1 MVFLGKD
8 HGTLVSRV
16 SVRVNN
22 ILTQTRLL
30 RPPGS
35 WCTKTSA
42 AGFLPETAAP
52 KQEIQVEDTQGPRS
66 GQAQS
71 HSRRADWII
80 RDVDHPA
87 LGCEEKSVLYALAS
101 RMPTLDAE
109 VWPSLPTIA
118 SNAGVSESVAGGVMR
133 WLRAV
138 GILVEVNVDRPS
150 KTYRVNFDRLCA
162 MPHDVERRCKGKS
175 KVKKASA
182 ADAAFGDDTAQ
193 DGSGAQHHS
202 TVVPEQRQG
211 WCPAPAKSK
220 SEAVKF
226 KEEKSAPPATQAEG
240 SSPHEAS
247 PPEPPASYVAPR
259 PEATRQA
266 PTAPLDALPS
276 PEPHKPLG
284 TVDDACEAWYLE
296 RGDLIAETAAG
307 RLQALVTKGTVQPA
321 IAAALY
327 REIDGRR
334 LELGQAA
341 AHLDVNNLGERE
353 TAACAREWTDK
364 IAPKHRTTRC
374 DAAVSQI
381 VEFLNG
387 KIGHVDKWRRA
398 HYARPVKRQARQP
411 QAAGWY

>member
-1 MVFLGKD
+1 M
-8 HGTLVSRV
+8 
-16 SVRVNN
+16 
-22 ILTQTRLL
+22 
-30 RPPGS
+30 
-35 WCTKTSA
+35 
-42 AGFLPETAAP
+42 
-52 KQEIQVEDTQGPRS
+52 EDTQGPRS

-109 VWPSLPTIA
+109 VWPSLSTIA

-220 SEAVKF
+220 SEAVKPE
-226 KEEKSAPPATQAEG
+226 EEKSAPPATQAEP
-240 SSPHEAS
+240 SSAHEAA
-247 PPEPPASYVAPR
+247 PPEVPVPLVHK
-259 PEATRQA
+259 PEAVGADAEPQE
-266 PTAPLDALPS
+266 PTPYKPS
-276 PEPHKPLG
+276 PQETQEPLG
-284 TVDDACEAWYLE
+284 TVDDVCEAWYLE
-296 RGDLIAETAAG
+296 RGDLIAETAAE
-307 RLQALVTKGTVQPA
+307 RLQALVAKGTVQPA

-353 TAACAREWTDK
+353 TAACTREWTDK
-364 IAPKHRTTRC
+364 IATKHRTTRC
-374 DAAVSQI
+374 DSAVSLI
-381 VEFLNG
+381 VEFLEG
-387 KIGHVDKWRRA
+387 KTGYVDRYRRA
-398 HYARPVKRQARQP
+398 HYARPVKRQDWYS
-411 QAAGWY
+411 AAAA